1 MFSLALADL
10 SMAVSVIP
18 LATASSIANKWITGD
33 FGCKMRYFCT
43 YSRGGTSL
51 LMMMLIEINRYFR
64 VVRPSLYPN
73 LFTKN
78 RSITMAV
85 CAWFVTII
93 TVTVLFFAT
102 GVRFRTFPIQP
113 TFCWSVYF
121 NTSASIFFMVVHN
134 IYIAVPSLVILLCY
148 VKIYQT
154 VHQHNTATILSL
166 RRGRSAYGVE
176 ERKTTRMLTVLMVV
190 FLSFLATIIRYPNSN
205 RF

>member
-1 MFSLALADL
+1 MNNSQQEIAATRGTALTVVESCIFVLVDVAALVGNLLVCLAFYRNSSLRKVTNYFVFSLALADL

-43 YSRGGTSL
+43 YSLGGTSL
-51 LMMMLIEINRYFR
+51 LMMMLIEINRYFG

-85 CAWFVTII
+85 CAWFVTVI

-102 GVRFRTFPIQP
+102 GVRF
-113 TFCWSVYF
+113 
-121 NTSASIFFMVVHN
+121 
-134 IYIAVPSLVILLCY
+134 
-148 VKIYQT
+148 
-154 VHQHNTATILSL
+154 
-166 RRGRSAYGVE
+166 
-176 ERKTTRMLTVLMVV
+176 
-190 FLSFLATIIRYPNSN
+190 
-205 RF
+205 